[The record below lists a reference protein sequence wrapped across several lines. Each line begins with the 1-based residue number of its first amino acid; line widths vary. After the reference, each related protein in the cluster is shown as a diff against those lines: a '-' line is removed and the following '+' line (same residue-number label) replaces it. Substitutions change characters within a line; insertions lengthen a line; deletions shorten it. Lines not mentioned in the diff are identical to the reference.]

1 MKKNEDNK
9 ELFDKLEKIA
19 AKDEDLTSAIPHL
32 LKLREYAKSVEDPQA
47 TKILRL
53 TAEFIEKYNHFDIS
67 EHLLDEDEGVPEDMT
82 ALQYLLELLSDSDNI
97 YNKEEITGYKNI
109 LLQA

>member
-1 MKKNEDNK
+1 MKKNDDNK
-9 ELFDKLEKIA
+9 DLFNKLEKIA
-19 AKDEDLTSAIPHL
+19 EKNENLAEAIPVL
-32 LKLREYAKSVEDPQA
+32 LKLREYAKSIEDPQA

-53 TAEFIEKYNHFDIS
+53 TAQFIEKYDHFDIA
-67 EHLLDEDEGVPEDMT
+67 EHLQDEDEGVPEDMT
-82 ALQYLLELLSDSDNI
+82 AFQYLLELLSDSDNI